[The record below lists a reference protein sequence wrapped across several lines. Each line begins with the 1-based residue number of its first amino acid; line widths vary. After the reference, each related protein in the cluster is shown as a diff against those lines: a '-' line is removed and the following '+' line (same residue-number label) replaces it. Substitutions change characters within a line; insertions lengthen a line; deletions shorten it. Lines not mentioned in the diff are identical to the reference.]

1 MPVTMDISFE
11 PRQLADMRRMLRD
24 VPLGFEKA
32 FSRALNKVGVW
43 ARTRVMKMITREI
56 NIKLKDL
63 RDRNVRLRRAS
74 FGRLFVVLSIVGRR
88 IPLTHFSARQTKRGV
103 TYRIRRSGRRQRI
116 DDAFI
121 QTMDSGH
128 VGVFVR
134 SGPARVSRRLAGRT
148 STRRGQ
154 RKGLGFLVRP
164 RLPISE
170 RFGPSIPQ
178 VVTHARD
185 FASGTLERG
194 IHNRLGGE
202 VETQVVLI
210 MEKHGRE
217 VSLVPI

>member
-1 MPVTMDISFE
+1 MPVAMDISFDS
-11 PRQLADMRRMLRD
+11 RQLADIRALLRD
-24 VPLGFEKA
+24 VPLGLEKA
-32 FSRALNKVGVW
+32 LSRALNKIGVF
-43 ARTRVMKMITREI
+43 ARTQVMKMIAREI

-63 RDRNVRLRRAS
+63 RGRNVRLRRAS
-74 FGRLFVVLSIVGRR
+74 FGRLFVVLSITGRR

-121 QTMDSGH
+121 QRMDSGH

-134 SGPARVSRRLAGRT
+134 SGQPRISRTLADRT
-148 STRRGQ
+148 NKRRGQ

-185 FASGTLERG
+185 FASGALERG

-202 VETQVVLI
+202 VQTQVTLI
-210 MEKHGRE
+210 IEKHGRE
-217 VSLVPI
+217 ISLVPI